1 MKIFIHMT
9 VYLVACCYFR
19 LKLFYFQFFISELR
33 LIDRVESEASHFT
46 LQQRMKGSS
55 SGSEPKQV

>member
-19 LKLFYFQFFISELR
+19 LKLFYFQFFISELG

-46 LQQRMKGSS
+46 LQQRMKGS
-55 SGSEPKQV
+55 